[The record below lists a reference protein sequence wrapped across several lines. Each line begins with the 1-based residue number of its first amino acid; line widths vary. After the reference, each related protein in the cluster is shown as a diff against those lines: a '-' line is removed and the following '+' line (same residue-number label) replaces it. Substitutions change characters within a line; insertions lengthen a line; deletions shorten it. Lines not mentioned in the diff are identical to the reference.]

1 MPDMPGHAGR
11 PEPTPWGAAIAA
23 ACRQAGLSARAAA
36 RAAGLSEGRWRQI
49 TSGYQVVGP
58 GVYAPVHGPAATVA
72 RMAAV
77 AGLAPDD
84 LRAAGREDAA
94 RLLASR
100 DGPGWN
106 DSGWNDSGWDAADQ
120 LVRRIRSMDA
130 GQARDLL
137 AQIAATLAAAVS
149 D

>member
-1 MPDMPGHAGR
+1 MPDMPEHVRGDIGPAR
-11 PEPTPWGAAIAA
+11 PDPTPWGAEIAA
-23 ACRQAGLSARAAA
+23 GCRRAGLSARAAA

-94 RLLASR
+94 RILQSR
-100 DGPGWN
+100 DG
-106 DSGWNDSGWDAADQ
+106 DQ
-120 LVRRIRSMDA
+120 LVRRIRAMDA
-130 GQARDLL
+130 DKARDLL
-137 AQIAATLAAAVS
+137 AQIAAALAASVAG
-149 D
+149 DR